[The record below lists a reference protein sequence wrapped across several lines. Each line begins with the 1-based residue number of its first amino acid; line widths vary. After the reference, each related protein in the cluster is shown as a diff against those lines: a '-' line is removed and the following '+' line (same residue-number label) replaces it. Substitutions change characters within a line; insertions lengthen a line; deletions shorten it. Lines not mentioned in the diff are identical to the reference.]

1 METISRQAS
10 GHIPAGQSSYLKKL
24 GDSMNFVAD
33 IPREE
38 QDKLLKRLNSI
49 TIKKNEYFL
58 RAGDVPQRIG
68 FNVSGLMRL
77 FYIDSNGTEFI
88 KHFCMENT
96 LAISFSAFLLREESK
111 FSIQAIEDTKLLT
124 INYKTYREILD
135 SHVCWQIVSRKLA
148 ELLYII
154 KEKREYELL
163 MNSAQERYLQFLEDY
178 PNLEER
184 LNNYH
189 IASYL
194 GITPESLSRI
204 RTNLRKNK
212 INIHQ

>member
-10 GHIPAGQSSYLKKL
+10 GQISAGQSSYLKKL

-49 TIKKNEYFL
+49 TVKKNEYFL

-124 INYKTYREILD
+124 INYETYREILD

>member
-1 METISRQAS
+1 
-10 GHIPAGQSSYLKKL
+10 
-24 GDSMNFVAD
+24 MNFAAG
-33 IPREE
+33 IPQEE

-49 TIKKNEYFL
+49 TIRKDEYFL
-58 RAGDVPQRIG
+58 RAGEVPQRIG

-77 FYIDSNGTEFI
+77 FYIDSNGTERI
-88 KHFCMENT
+88 KHFCIENT
-96 LAISFSAFLLREESK
+96 LAISYSAFLLREESK
-111 FSIQAIEDTKLLT
+111 LYIQAIEDTKLLT
-124 INYKTYREILD
+124 INYETYCEILD
-135 SHVCWQIVSRKLA
+135 SHACWQTVLRKFA

-154 KEKREYELL
+154 KEKREHEFL

-178 PNLEER
+178 PNIKER

-204 RTNLRKNK
+204 RTNLKQN
-212 INIHQ
+212 

>member
-1 METISRQAS
+1 MKSN
-10 GHIPAGQSSYLKKL
+10 YLKKL
-24 GDSMNFVAD
+24 GDSMDFVAD

-38 QDKLLKRLNSI
+38 QGKLLKRLHSI
-49 TIKKNEYFL
+49 AVKKNEYFL
-58 RAGDVPQRIG
+58 RAGDIPRRIG

-77 FYIDSNGTEFI
+77 FYIDSKGTEFI

-111 FSIQAIEDTKLLT
+111 FYIQAIEDTNLLT
-124 INYKTYREILD
+124 IDYETYREILD

-178 PNLEER
+178 PNLEHR
-184 LNNYH
+184 LTNYH

-204 RTNLRKNK
+204 RTNLRKK
-212 INIHQ
+212 

>member
-10 GHIPAGQSSYLKKL
+10 GHRPAGQSNYLKKL

-49 TIKKNEYFL
+49 TVKKNEYFL

-77 FYIDSNGTEFI
+77 FYTDSNGTEFI

-124 INYKTYREILD
+124 VNYKTYREILD

-194 GITPESLSRI
+194 GVTPESLSRI

>member
-1 METISRQAS
+1 
-10 GHIPAGQSSYLKKL
+10 
-24 GDSMNFVAD
+24 MNFVAD

-38 QDKLLKRLNSI
+38 QDKLLKRLHSI
-49 TIKKNEYFL
+49 TVKKNEYFL

-111 FSIQAIEDTKLLT
+111 FYIQAIEDTKLLT
-124 INYKTYREILD
+124 INYETYHEILD

-163 MNSAQERYLQFLEDY
+163 MNSAQERYLQFLDDY

-204 RTNLRKNK
+204 RTNLRKTK

>member
-1 METISRQAS
+1 LKTISRQAS
-10 GHIPAGQSSYLKKL
+10 GHIPAGQSNYLKKL

-49 TIKKNEYFL
+49 TVKKNEYFL

-111 FSIQAIEDTKLLT
+111 FYIQAIEDTKLLT

-163 MNSAQERYLQFLEDY
+163 MNSAQVRYLQFLEDY
-178 PNLEER
+178 PNLEHR

-204 RTNLRKNK
+204 RTNLRNK
-212 INIHQ
+212 

>member
-1 METISRQAS
+1 LKTISRQVS
-10 GHIPAGQSSYLKKL
+10 GHIPAGQSNYLKKL

-49 TIKKNEYFL
+49 TVKKNEYFL

-178 PNLEER
+178 PNLEHR

-204 RTNLRKNK
+204 RTNLRNK
-212 INIHQ
+212 

>member
-1 METISRQAS
+1 
-10 GHIPAGQSSYLKKL
+10 
-24 GDSMNFVAD
+24 MNFVAD

-49 TIKKNEYFL
+49 TVKKNEYFL

-111 FSIQAIEDTKLLT
+111 FYIQAIEDTKLLT
-124 INYKTYREILD
+124 INYETYREILD

-178 PNLEER
+178 PNLEHR

-204 RTNLRKNK
+204 RTNLRKK
-212 INIHQ
+212 

>member
-1 METISRQAS
+1 MKSN
-10 GHIPAGQSSYLKKL
+10 YLKKL

-38 QDKLLKRLNSI
+38 QDKLLKRLHSI
-49 TIKKNEYFL
+49 TVKKNEYFL
-58 RAGDVPQRIG
+58 RARDIPQRIG

-111 FSIQAIEDTKLLT
+111 FYIQAIEDTKLLT
-124 INYKTYREILD
+124 INYETYREILD

-178 PNLEER
+178 PNLEDR

-204 RTNLRKNK
+204 RTNLRKK
-212 INIHQ
+212 

>member
-1 METISRQAS
+1 MKTISRQVS
-10 GHIPAGQSSYLKKL
+10 GHIPAGQSNYLKKL

-49 TIKKNEYFL
+49 TVKKNEYFL

-178 PNLEER
+178 PNLEHR

-204 RTNLRKNK
+204 RTNLRNK
-212 INIHQ
+212 

>member
-1 METISRQAS
+1 MKSN
-10 GHIPAGQSSYLKKL
+10 YLDRL
-24 GDSMNFVAD
+24 IDAMNFAAD
-33 IPREE
+33 IPTEE
-38 QDKLLKRLNSI
+38 QDKLLKQLHSI
-49 TIKKNEYFL
+49 TVKKNEYFL
-58 RAGDVPQRIG
+58 MAGEIPQRIG

-77 FYIDSNGTEFI
+77 FYIDSDGVEFI
-88 KHFCMENT
+88 KHFCVENT
-96 LAISFSAFLLREESK
+96 LAISYSAFLLREESK
-111 FSIQAIEDTKLLT
+111 LYIQAIEDTKLLI
-124 INYKTYREILD
+124 INYETYRQILD
-135 SHVCWQIVSRKLA
+135 GHVCWQIASKKLA

-178 PNLEER
+178 PNLEDR